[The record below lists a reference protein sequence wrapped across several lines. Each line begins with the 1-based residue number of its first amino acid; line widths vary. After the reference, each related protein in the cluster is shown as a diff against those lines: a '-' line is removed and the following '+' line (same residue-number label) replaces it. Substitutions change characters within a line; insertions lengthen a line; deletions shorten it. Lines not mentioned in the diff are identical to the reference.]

1 MPKRPCVGCEV
12 KEWHRTPESRRAVI
26 ANLEWPEMS
35 DEEAFSRSQHRFGH
49 ETYGPRFVPDRTDC
63 GSFEQYD
70 KSSDFLA
77 GGQQERN
84 QALWHPV
91 RALPPDNKSAYI
103 ARNGLNRVRV
113 ARAARSTRDQI
124 RWIK

>member
-35 DEEAFSRSQHRFGH
+35 DEEAFSRSQHRFGQ
-49 ETYGPRFVPDRTDC
+49 ETSGPRLVPDRTDS

-70 KSSDFLA
+70 KSSNFLA

-84 QALWHPV
+84 QALWHRV

-113 ARAARSTRDQI
+113 ASAARSTQDQI